1 MTSKTTELFDAIRIG
16 ELTRVKSLL
25 NSDPTLSSAKNESGV
40 STVLASVYSG
50 RSEIRDVLLLHGA
63 KLDLQ
68 DAAAV
73 GRLDRV
79 KEIVE
84 KNAALANSYSSD
96 GFPVVALASVFG
108 HFEAARYLAEHGADI
123 NAAATN
129 GTGYNALTGA
139 VAGGH
144 VDLVKWLLESGANA
158 NYKYGPGYSPL
169 LTAAANGNL
178 EIIKLLLAHGA
189 DPAAKTN
196 DGKSALELAQE
207 SKHPSVVEFLNNL
220 PASFH

>member
-1 MTSKTTELFDAIRIG
+1 MTSKTTELFDAIGIG
-16 ELTRVKSLL
+16 ELTRVKCLL
-25 NSDPTLSSAKNESGV
+25 DSDPTLSSAKNESGV
-40 STVLASVYSG
+40 SAILTSLYSG
-50 RSEIRDVLLLHGA
+50 RSEICDELLSHVA
-63 KLDLQ
+63 NLDLQ
-68 DAAAV
+68 EAAAV

-84 KNAALANSYSSD
+84 KNPDLASSYSSD

-108 HFEAARYLAEHGADI
+108 HFEAARYLAEHGGDI

-129 GTGYNALTGA
+129 GSGYNALTGA
-139 VAGGH
+139 VARGH
-144 VDLVKWLLESGANA
+144 VDLVKWLLESGTNA
-158 NYKYGPGYSPL
+158 NYKYGSGYSPL

-196 DGKSALELAQE
+196 DGKSVLGLAQE
-207 SKHPSVVEFLNNL
+207 HKHPSVVEFLNSL
-220 PASFH
+220 PGSFH